1 VYNANVYYEYTE
13 FISKNNQH
21 RFEDINMKNKIV
33 RAFAQVGSD
42 HCIVKLLDFYLW
54 KLKPQS
60 LFFYMRP
67 LEQIPD
73 DGKPWYT
80 GQRVGINTLKTII
93 PKLSSESGVDVKYTN
108 HSLRATSATRMFTG
122 GVPEKVIAEKTGHRS
137 LQALRLYEKTQLSM
151 EKAVDSVIAN
161 PSLDSF
167 SDVEKSCKNPA
178 DTKAP
183 GESSSTK
190 SETEGKAKLSEYIFS
205 GTPTNCTINIAHK

>member
-1 VYNANVYYEYTE
+1 
-13 FISKNNQH
+13 
-21 RFEDINMKNKIV
+21 MKNKIV

-42 HCIVKLLDFYLW
+42 HYIVKLLDFYLS

-60 LFFYMRP
+60 PFFYMRP

-80 GQRVGINTLKTII
+80 GQRVGINTLKTIS

-137 LQALRLYEKTQLSM
+137 LQALGLYEKTQLSM
-151 EKAVDSVIAN
+151 EKADDSVIAN
-161 PSLDSF
+161 PCFL
-167 SDVEKSCKNPA
+167 DVEKSCKNPA

-190 SETEGKAKLSEYIFS
+190 SETKGKAKLSECIFS
-205 GTPTNCTINIAHK
+205 GTLTNCTINIAHK